1 MTNKFYKC
9 DNCNSRFGRKWN
21 ALRHNKLKHSNSAQ
35 IFNDNIKPEGYSS
48 RSHNKYYDYQS
59 KFNVLAQ
66 VESEINDNQLDMY
79 FSDFFSPNPG
89 DIKIIKIIDQL
100 IRPFE
105 ELEVLLGPIGEKTKA
120 TILLNCLYS
129 CLQTHNPVNSMN
141 ETVELYRSMK
151 GIKKMAYYMSKVD
164 QEFSEDP
171 ILILKAVI
179 QHSHIFKRQNN

>member
-9 DNCNSRFGRKWN
+9 DDCNRRFSRNWN

-35 IFNDNIKPEGYSS
+35 ISNDNIGAKGSS
-48 RSHNKYYDYQS
+48 HRSHNKYYDYKL
-59 KFNVLAQ
+59 KFNVLEQ

-79 FSDFFSPNPG
+79 FSDFFSPNPI

-105 ELEVLLGPIGEKTKA
+105 ELEALLGPIGEKTKA
-120 TILLNCLYS
+120 TILLNSLYS

-151 GIKKMAYYMSKVD
+151 GIKKIAYYMSKVD
-164 QEFSEDP
+164 RESSKDP
-171 ILILKAVI
+171 ILILKEKI